1 MCVDR
6 HGPFSCA
13 LSSAPWW
20 VGRSA
25 LRNRAILGSPAL
37 ENVIRIDAPPAAVTA
52 GVVVVVPAATAVVC
66 LRCCFEATA
75 ASLRCFE
82 VTAKVG
88 KPYSSRLSRRVS
100 RELRLPCFLL
110 AGERVCC
117 TCEYV
122 GYTSMFALWV
132 AGVCIQSKPNS
143 NKSGCGC
150 LYTNTRSTKR
160 APRSNCRV

>member
-25 LRNRAILGSPAL
+25 LQNRAILGSPAL

-66 LRCCFEATA
+66 LRCCLEATA

-100 RELRLPCFLL
+100 RECGFLASFLL
-110 AGERVCC
+110 ESECC
-117 TCEYV
+117 NKH
-122 GYTSMFALWV
+122 AL
-132 AGVCIQSKPNS
+132 QS
-143 NKSGCGC
+143 
-150 LYTNTRSTKR
+150 
-160 APRSNCRV
+160 APLSLELQSLS